1 MMRNCFSVLFCLFS
15 CALLAQPKLNSPYTL
30 YGLGNIA
37 PRYFAAQAGQ
47 GGLTTAFSDPYHLNL
62 ANPASFASLR
72 STSLETGLFAQN
84 SSFQSGTSTLNTWS
98 GNLAYFALGFTL
110 KSPINEALD
119 RKKSNWR
126 RGMGISLTPYSLVGY
141 SVETRDTIERDD
153 LGIINSQFEGTGGT
167 YRLAWHGGAKYKN
180 TSFGVTAGW
189 MFGRSKYENTTNF
202 VDSLLTFED
211 NFFNQYAVGGFVY
224 NTGVQHEIILKRSE
238 ADKDVATKWI
248 TLGLTAEGNHK
259 LKATADEVRLRSRGK
274 NIQNGQYIDP
284 DTLSISEGVSKT
296 VKLPSIISLGIEY
309 VKADKFK
316 IGAQGTL
323 ENWDSYENEAYPGEL
338 KTTFAVA
345 AGLEFIPDNL
355 SYNRYLK
362 RVRYRFGGY
371 YRQDPRS
378 LNGQQLTDFGA
389 TFGLGFP
396 LILPRQQTSFIN
408 LSLEGGRMG
417 HGTAISENYIRMT
430 LGFTLNDN
438 SWFFKRR
445 FE

>member
-1 MMRNCFSVLFCLFS
+1 
-15 CALLAQPKLNSPYTL
+15 
-30 YGLGNIA
+30 
-37 PRYFAAQAGQ
+37 
-47 GGLTTAFSDPYHLNL
+47 
-62 ANPASFASLR
+62 
-72 STSLETGLFAQN
+72 
-84 SSFQSGTSTLNTWS
+84 
-98 GNLAYFALGFTL
+98 
-110 KSPINEALD
+110 
-119 RKKSNWR
+119 
-126 RGMGISLTPYSLVGY
+126 
-141 SVETRDTIERDD
+141 
-153 LGIINSQFEGTGGT
+153 
-167 YRLAWHGGAKYKN
+167 
-180 TSFGVTAGW
+180 
-189 MFGRSKYENTTNF
+189 
-202 VDSLLTFED
+202 
-211 NFFNQYAVGGFVY
+211 
-224 NTGVQHEIILKRSE
+224 
-238 ADKDVATKWI
+238 
-248 TLGLTAEGNHK
+248 
-259 LKATADEVRLRSRGK
+259 
-274 NIQNGQYIDP
+274 
-284 DTLSISEGVSKT
+284 
-296 VKLPSIISLGIEY
+296 VKLPSTISLGIEY

-378 LNGQQLTDFGA
+378 LNGQKLTDFGA